1 MVNPVVYARN
11 RGCRVGLRRQML
23 QWHSRWSI
31 QSEHP
36 GCQPSMRNS
45 VDRQIE
51 RLCGFV
57 LPPRCVLCGRRG
69 QRPCL
74 DLCHGC
80 EASLPPAREPEPGGT
95 GVLRRVYAPFSYA
108 APLDQLVHSLKYRG
122 HLATGRVLG
131 TLLAERLEAL
141 GLHRDVDVIVPVPL
155 HPARLAARGF
165 NQTSEIAR
173 HVGRRLQRPLDERIA
188 TRCRA
193 TPPQVGL
200 HLDERL
206 RNLAGAFVAAGVAGR
221 RVAIVD
227 DVTTTGSTLAALAAA
242 LQVAG
247 ATSVDAW
254 CVALAGRRD
263 IAATAAPPCSEPR

>member
-1 MVNPVVYARN
+1 M
-11 RGCRVGLRRQML
+11 RQ
-23 QWHSRWSI
+23 W
-31 QSEHP
+31 
-36 GCQPSMRNS
+36 

-51 RLCGFV
+51 RLGGLV
-57 LPPRCVLCGRRG
+57 LPPRCVLCGGRG

-74 DLCHGC
+74 DLCRGC
-80 EASLPPAREPEPGGT
+80 EASLPPASEPVPGPPDA
-95 GVLRRVYAPFSYA
+95 LRRVYAPFTYA
-108 APLDQLVHSLKYRG
+108 APLDHLVHSLKYRG

-131 TLLAERLEAL
+131 TLLADRLEAL

-165 NQTSEIAR
+165 NQSSEIAR
-173 HVGRRLQRPLDERIA
+173 HVGRRLRRPLDERLA

-200 HLDERL
+200 HLDQRR

-227 DVTTTGSTLAALAAA
+227 DVTTTGSTLAVLAAA
-242 LQVAG
+242 LHVAG
-247 ATSVDAW
+247 ATTVDAW
-254 CVALAGRRD
+254 CVAFARRRD
-263 IAATAAPPCSEPR
+263 FAATPPTRCGEPR